1 MEAVTVLKKLNSRL
15 SPDDDSLGAF
25 QKHFNRY
32 LDYLLEDL
40 PDDTEIVEVSVQF
53 LKENQDSQLAEVVGW
68 VRNQDVSNFASGGPP
83 MAS

>member
-1 MEAVTVLKKLNSRL
+1 MEAVTVLKKSNSRQN
-15 SPDDDSLGAF
+15 PDDDSLGAF

-32 LDYLLEDL
+32 LNYLLEDL

-68 VRNQDVSNFASGGPP
+68 VRNQDVSNFASGGPT
-83 MAS
+83 AS